1 MSKHDFSALSA
12 QYCGVIDKMPKSF
25 TSHEF
30 ILRLAQ
36 RNQALYI
43 EALYSYRG
51 SLTPFQVLH
60 CQLAKHLK
68 GYPEIV
74 RYTRRVRSKDIFG
87 GGNTCWQWTKV

>member
-1 MSKHDFSALSA
+1 MSEHDFSALYT
-12 QYCGVIDKMPKSF
+12 QYCGVIDQMPKSF

-51 SLTPFQVLH
+51 SPTPFQVLH
-60 CQLAKHLK
+60 CQLARHLK
-68 GYPEIV
+68 GYPKLV
-74 RYTRRVRSKDIFG
+74 HYTGAVWSKDIFG
-87 GGNTCWQWTKV
+87 RRNCCGQWTKV

>member
-12 QYCGVIDKMPKSF
+12 QYCGVIDQMPKSF

-43 EALYSYRG
+43 EALYSYRR
-51 SLTPFQVLH
+51 SPTPFQVLH
-60 CQLAKHLK
+60 GQLARHLK
-68 GYPEIV
+68 GYPKLV
-74 RYTRRVRSKDIFG
+74 HYRGAVRSKNIFG
-87 GGNTCWQWTKV
+87 GGNICGQWTKV